1 MSSKSKSSNSKR
13 TSNLKLDIFR
23 KQHKLKPLSLGV
35 ASVFIAAA
43 CSDNRQEAMVFT
55 SLNDCQYQ
63 LPDYTEQCEMAYEKA
78 VAEAAETAPKYDS
91 RSDCEYEFGSEQC
104 VVYRNESGNSWFMP
118 LMAGYIIRDLLEPR
132 RYSQPLFTSY
142 SRYSPYRYRWIGAG
156 GYDYGDFRQRELRVS
171 KTYTKPPK
179 VNRTINR
186 GGFGSSV
193 RAKSTWGKSSS
204 RSSWGG

>member
-1 MSSKSKSSNSKR
+1 MSTEPKSGTKR
-13 TSNLKLDIFR
+13 SRALNLDQYR
-23 KQHKLKPLSLGV
+23 KQYPLKPLSLGV
-35 ASVFIAAA
+35 ASVFLAAA

-55 SLNDCQYQ
+55 SLNDCQFQ
-63 LPDYTEQCEMAYEKA
+63 LPDYAEQCQMAYEKA
-78 VAEAAETAPKYDS
+78 LDEAAETAPKY
-91 RSDCEYEFGSEQC
+91 RSQADCEYEFGSDQC

-156 GYDYGDFRQRELRVS
+156 GYDYGDFRQRELKVS
-171 KTYTKPPK
+171 KSYTKPPA
-179 VNRTINR
+179 VNRTIKR

-193 RAKSTWGKSSS
+193 RAKSSWGKSSS
-204 RSSWGG
+204 RSGWGG